1 MDKSHCNT
9 QRTDSGLNSGN
20 NQIVCTAVAIASA
33 LWSSQFAATLLRWT
47 HLHSSSQK
55 ERPTASG
62 EESLFCGRLHLR
74 VSVGLRRL
82 AEIGHGC
89 EPWGNNE
96 SWRFP
101 DSLRVRFLSTNC
113 VGKGYPRYFSF
124 STWNEAAS
132 WYPSGERP
140 SRWTVLFQTARPQAH
155 RSHRTGSSGRS
166 LSEGAGFRDLKS
178 IPNLGRPA
186 SHVSDSSS
194 WHHNGKLT

>member
-1 MDKSHCNT
+1 MEKSHCNT

-33 LWSSQFAATLLRWT
+33 LWSSQFSATLLRWT

-74 VSVGLRRL
+74 VSVGLLRL

-101 DSLRVRFLSTNC
+101 APSESKGGVNPFFQFYSLRVRFLSTNC

-140 SRWTVLFQTARPQAH
+140 LRWTVLFQTAGPQAH
-155 RSHRTGSSGRS
+155 RSHRTGRQVPTHQS
-166 LSEGAGFRDLKS
+166 
-178 IPNLGRPA
+178 P
-186 SHVSDSSS
+186 SHCR
-194 WHHNGKLT
+194 